1 MFLTKFQ
8 VTVKCVFLTD
18 IVNEETA
25 VGKALIK
32 EENMYN
38 DLHFQELQ
46 GGFDF
51 GKRFLYRMMWAL
63 NN

>member
-1 MFLTKFQ
+1 M
-8 VTVKCVFLTD
+8 TVKWVFLTD

-25 VGKALIK
+25 LGKALIE

-51 GKRFLYRMMWAL
+51 GKRFLYRMMRA
-63 NN
+63 